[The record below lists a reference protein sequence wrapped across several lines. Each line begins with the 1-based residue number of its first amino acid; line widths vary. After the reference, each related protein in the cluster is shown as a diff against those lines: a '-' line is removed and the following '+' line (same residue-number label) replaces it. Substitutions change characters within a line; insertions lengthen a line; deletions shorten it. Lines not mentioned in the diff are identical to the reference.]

1 VPDFGNG
8 IVDIPGTYGF
18 GGYPETFRRGY
29 LQSWNV
35 AVQKQL
41 GLGLMGEVAYVA
53 TRETNKMGYLDINA
67 GQVIGQGNAGRPLN
81 RFGRNATTTFIA
93 PIGTGQYNGMQAR
106 LERSFASGFQFRVNY
121 TWSKS
126 IGPID
131 NSDSSPSIKALPYF
145 DMNRVVRGF
154 DRTHNLQ
161 VVNLWELPFGRGRK
175 WMSSGAAARVL
186 GGWQVNNLISLM
198 TGTPFTVSASGNSL
212 NLPGSSQQADQV
224 KSSVQK
230 LGGVGR
236 GQSYFDPLAFR
247 PVTAARFGTSGI
259 NTLRGPGIVNWD
271 FGIFRQFD
279 VTERW
284 KVQFRMEAFN
294 FSNTPHF
301 ANPGG
306 NVSNLSLNPDGSVLA
321 LGGFT
326 EITSVTNL
334 AREGIDERQFRFGLR
349 ISF

>member
-1 VPDFGNG
+1 
-8 IVDIPGTYGF
+8 
-18 GGYPETFRRGY
+18 
-29 LQSWNV
+29 
-35 AVQKQL
+35 
-41 GLGLMGEVAYVA
+41 
-53 TRETNKMGYLDINA
+53 
-67 GQVIGQGNAGRPLN
+67 LN
-81 RFGRNATTTFIA
+81 RFGRNATTTYIT
-93 PIGTGQYNGMQAR
+93 PIGTGQYNALQVKI
-106 LERSFASGFQFRVNY
+106 ERSFSQGLQFRANY

-145 DMNRVVRGF
+145 DLNRVVRGF
-154 DRTHNLQ
+154 DRTHNIQL
-161 VVNLWELPFGRGRK
+161 VNLWELPFGRGRK
-175 WMSSGAAARVL
+175 WMSSGARAWIL
-186 GGWQVNNLISLM
+186 GGWQVNNILSMM
-198 TGTPFTVSASGNSL
+198 TGSPFTVSASGNSL

-224 KSSVQK
+224 KSTVQT
-230 LGGVGR
+230 LGGAGR
-236 GQSYFDPLAFR
+236 GQSYFDPLAFQ

-259 NTLRGPGIVNWD
+259 NTLRGPGLVNWD

-306 NVSNLSLNPDGSVLA
+306 NVSNLSLNPDGSVFA

-326 EITSVTNL
+326 EITGVTNL